1 MSCKLYIPFSVSA
14 DHLLKSV
21 QIQASKFQAKF
32 DGNENSGDFKV
43 RALGG
48 TFKGNYVIQG
58 QILQLNITT
67 KPFLIPCSAIF
78 TFLQNHLK

>member
-43 RALGG
+43 RALL
-48 TFKGNYVIQG
+48 K
-58 QILQLNITT
+58 
-67 KPFLIPCSAIF
+67 AIMSYKVRYY
-78 TFLQNHLK
+78 N